1 MKNKIVAAAVSSGL
15 LVGFIGTANADV
27 DVVDK
32 LNQTIMF
39 DIELDEDFLHP
50 KGLCDFDDEFG
61 MVHRATSAVDF
72 PNNWPNSERYPDIN
86 DPNRTNQYIDLTSG
100 DQPTVNPNERW
111 FWYED
116 AGFHIKKM
124 NTVDALYFIAD
135 KYVTV
140 NGGSTKYPVEEIA
153 LCFDGY
159 LDDPDEKNLLGII
172 VDWQKGVYGE
182 EIPLSSDSADGRRND
197 PFKIGEYNHCRTIH
211 IREPDITPHP
221 NARHNPG
228 YDPQPVIAK
237 FSWDKIDPFDDD
249 PSNQRG
255 LKRTDVHLP
264 FHFGV
269 RLSNKNWWEENN
281 RDILRGRFGLYCA
294 DEARFAYEE
303 SWPPS

>member
-15 LVGFIGTANADV
+15 LAGFIGTANAYV
-27 DVVDK
+27 DLVDN

-61 MVHRATSAVDF
+61 MVHKATSAVDF
-72 PNNWPNSERYPDIN
+72 PNNWPNSERYPDID
-86 DPNRTNQYIDLTSG
+86 DPNRINQYIDLTSG
-100 DQPTVNPNERW
+100 DQPTVDSNESW

-116 AGFHIKKM
+116 AGFHIKRM

-172 VDWQKGVYGE
+172 VDWQKGVYE
-182 EIPLSSDSADGRRND
+182 EAIPLSQTPDGRRNN
-197 PFKIGEYNHCRTIH
+197 PFEIGEYKHCRTIH
-211 IREPDITPHP
+211 IREPEPTPH
-221 NARHNPG
+221 HNPG
-228 YDPQPVIAK
+228 YDPQSVIAK
-237 FSWDKIDPFDDD
+237 FNWETIDYGDD
-249 PSNQRG
+249 PSNVRG
-255 LKRTDVHLP
+255 LRYTDVHLP

-269 RLSNKNWWEENN
+269 RLSNQSWWEENKG
-281 RDILRGRFGLYCA
+281 DILRGRFGLYCA
-294 DEARFAYEE
+294 DEARFSYEE
-303 SWPPS
+303 SLPH